1 MNIKLEI
8 QGMSCGHCQA
18 AVNNALKSV
27 SGVKSVSVSL
37 EGKSATIEGNP
48 DIQALIAA
56 VQEEGYSAQV
66 AA

>member
-27 SGVKSVSVSL
+27 SGVQNVSVSL